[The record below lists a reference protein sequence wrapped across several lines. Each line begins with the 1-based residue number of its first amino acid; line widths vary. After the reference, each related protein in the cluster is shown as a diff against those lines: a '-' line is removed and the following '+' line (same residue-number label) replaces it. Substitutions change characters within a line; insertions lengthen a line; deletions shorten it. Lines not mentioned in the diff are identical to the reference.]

1 MIKRNLLVMG
11 LAVLLSACGFQLRGT
26 GTTELAIKELDVTA
40 RNSYGETVQQL
51 RQVLENSGVK
61 VYSGAAYKLNLL
73 DEKEEQRNL
82 SYASAGRAS
91 DIELSTTLFF
101 EIQGHDHLPLMGD
114 KIQIQKVVSHD
125 GNNLVGSDSETIQV
139 RKEMRRE
146 LVQRMVLRLQL
157 ITPEQLDK
165 LQQTADAKAK
175 ADADALKAAQERG
188 APGAPF
194 ALPMKLAPAQLA
206 KHLQG
211 SLAPVYIVSGDDPLL
226 CQEAAD
232 AIRTAARQQG
242 FDERQVFSADAS
254 FDWGTLLQAG
264 ASMSL
269 FAEKRL
275 LELRL
280 PSGKPGDKGAAALME
295 YCARPAEDT
304 LLLISLPK
312 LDGSAQKTKWGKALV
327 EGGQTQFIQ
336 IWPVDSSQL
345 PQWIRQRLS
354 QSGLSASQD
363 AVELIAAR
371 VEGNLLAAAQEIE
384 KLKLM
389 AEGGQITVETVQGA
403 VADSARFDVFGLVDA
418 ILNGEPAHALRML
431 EGLRGE
437 GVEPPVILWA
447 LARELRLLANIALQY
462 SQGIPLDKAFSQA
475 RPPVWDKRKP
485 LISKALQRHSA
496 QRWAQLLLEAQ
507 RIDAQIKGQAAGSPW
522 MSLSLLRIAG
532 LDRIQT
538 SADDSHRIIN
548 LPESTHMSK
557 KPSKHGPNKAKSI
570 IAQPLFR
577 SRQER
582 AGKGKGSY
590 RREAFQSNS
599 WEASYFL
606 AA

>member
-1 MIKRNLLVMG
+1 
-11 LAVLLSACGFQLRGT
+11 
-26 GTTELAIKELDVTA
+26 
-40 RNSYGETVQQL
+40 
-51 RQVLENSGVK
+51 
-61 VYSGAAYKLNLL
+61 
-73 DEKEEQRNL
+73 
-82 SYASAGRAS
+82 
-91 DIELSTTLFF
+91 
-101 EIQGHDHLPLMGD
+101 
-114 KIQIQKVVSHD
+114 
-125 GNNLVGSDSETIQV
+125 
-139 RKEMRRE
+139 
-146 LVQRMVLRLQL
+146 
-157 ITPEQLDK
+157 
-165 LQQTADAKAK
+165 
-175 ADADALKAAQERG
+175 
-188 APGAPF
+188 
-194 ALPMKLAPAQLA
+194 MKLAPAQLA

-211 SLAPVYIVSGDDPLL
+211 GLAPVYIVSGDDPLL

-304 LLLISLPK
+304 VLLISLPK

-327 EGGQTQFIQ
+327 EGAQTQFIQ
-336 IWPVDSSQL
+336 IWPVDSNQL

-354 QSGLSASQD
+354 QSGLAATQD

-389 AEGGQITVETVQGA
+389 AEDGQITVETVQGA

-447 LARELRLLANIALQY
+447 LANISLQY
-462 SQGIPLDKAFSQA
+462 SQGTPLDKCFSQA

-485 LISKALQRHSA
+485 LMSKALQRHSA

-522 MSLSLLRIAG
+522 MSLSRLALLMSGQR
-532 LDRIQT
+532 LT
-538 SADDSHRIIN
+538 
-548 LPESTHMSK
+548 LPAE
-557 KPSKHGPNKAKSI
+557 
-570 IAQPLFR
+570 
-577 SRQER
+577 
-582 AGKGKGSY
+582 
-590 RREAFQSNS
+590 
-599 WEASYFL
+599 
-606 AA
+606 